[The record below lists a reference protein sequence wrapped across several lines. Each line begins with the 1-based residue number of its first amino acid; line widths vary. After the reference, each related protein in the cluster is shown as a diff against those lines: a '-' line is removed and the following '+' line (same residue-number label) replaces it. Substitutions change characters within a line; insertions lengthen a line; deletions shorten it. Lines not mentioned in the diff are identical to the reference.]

1 MIRALAALIVFS
13 GHLTKIDEFKVYMGN
28 YIMLLNWGTEAVIV
42 FFLLSGTVIR
52 LSMDAKPKTRQLFLK
67 HRIARILPIYIVSI
81 VLTIVISFLADKPPN
96 LSTILGNL
104 LFLQTLQG
112 YISPTI
118 ITNQALWSLS
128 FEVFFYLLYALTI
141 GKNQKKMLYSWVGIS
156 TFALII
162 QIVLP
167 LSGIFGHLTI
177 MFAYSSIWLLGYY
190 LVDLSKYLN
199 IDLIFASASLGLLPI
214 LSRLDFSNYYL
225 AAKHLL
231 VAVTIIPLFVILTS
245 NNKVDREQK
254 RISSLT
260 LEWSIWL
267 IIYIIALFLNFRSQ
281 SLLISKII
289 YCFIPLFLATSTLL
303 YKKYS
308 RPIQI
313 NDQFWLM
320 SGQLSYAFYIIHMP
334 IIYALNLSSFTLGIK
349 LALAIIV
356 SVTSTYILEYYF
368 HPPIAR
374 KILAYKQ

>member
-1 MIRALAALIVFS
+1 
-13 GHLTKIDEFKVYMGN
+13 
-28 YIMLLNWGTEAVIV
+28 
-42 FFLLSGTVIR
+42 
-52 LSMDAKPKTRQLFLK
+52 
-67 HRIARILPIYIVSI
+67 
-81 VLTIVISFLADKPPN
+81 
-96 LSTILGNL
+96 LGNL